1 MPKAQLFITRLG
13 DQFYTST
20 LQNTTRILECLG
32 VEMVFL
38 PEQTCC
44 GQPLF
49 NNGFEDKTRP
59 AARAANPITPIAQR
73 PQGIAMIAVIIFWVW
88 DPFEAKEVPVT

>member
-1 MPKAQLFITRLG
+1 MFKAQLFITCLG

-20 LQNTTRILECLG
+20 LQNMTRILEDLN
-32 VEMVFL
+32 VELVFP

-49 NNGFEDKTRP
+49 NNGFEEKTR
-59 AARAANPITPIAQR
+59 AVALNFIHAFGKSDAPIVAPSGSCQELS
-73 PQGIAMIAVIIFWVW
+73 G
-88 DPFEAKEVPVT
+88 

>member
-1 MPKAQLFITRLG
+1 VPKAQLFITCLG

-20 LQNTTRILECLG
+20 LQNMTRILKGLG
-32 VEMVFL
+32 VEVVFP

-49 NNGFEDKTRP
+49 KNSFEDKTRP
-59 AARAANPITPIAQR
+59 VAANTLFNWQAQVHPISSSMGCISR
-73 PQGIAMIAVIIFWVW
+73 
-88 DPFEAKEVPVT
+88 